1 MVNAVAFSLDG
12 NTIVHASDDSTIKL
26 WEKSTRSLL
35 KTIEVNQNFVMSLV
49 FSPDG
54 NMIISVLI
62 IIG

>member
-1 MVNAVAFSLDG
+1 MVNAVAFSQDG
-12 NTIVHASDDSTIKL
+12 NTIVRASDDSTIKL